1 MESSYSAGKD
11 SRQDNKIRQER
22 QQKTPEHRR
31 QSDDPAAA
39 FVHAAQLLQSGA
51 RLQDLSPEEARE
63 VASAIGNQS
72 MLNLMHGGGSIPLAA
87 APPGRSTEEALP
99 ETAVDIRWPILC
111 ALPGFKRDGP
121 LPGKAF
127 QMDRFRPMGQ
137 CTGNG
142 VIPDG

>member
-22 QQKTPEHRR
+22 QQKMPEHRR

-51 RLQDLSPEEARE
+51 RLQDLSPQEARE
-63 VASAIGNQS
+63 VAAAIGNQS
-72 MLNLMHGGGSIPLAA
+72 VLKLLHGERSVPLAS
-87 APPGRSTEEALP
+87 APPGRGKEEALP

-127 QMDRFRPMGQ
+127 QTECFRPMGQ
-137 CTGNG
+137 RMGNG

>member
-1 MESSYSAGKD
+1 MDNSYSADRD
-11 SRQDNKIRQER
+11 SRQDGRIQKER
-22 QQKTPEHRR
+22 QKESPEHRR
-31 QSDDPAAA
+31 QPDEPTTA
-39 FVHAAQLLQSGA
+39 FVNAAQLLQSGA

-127 QMDRFRPMGQ
+127 QLECLHPMGQ
-137 CTGNG
+137 RMGNG